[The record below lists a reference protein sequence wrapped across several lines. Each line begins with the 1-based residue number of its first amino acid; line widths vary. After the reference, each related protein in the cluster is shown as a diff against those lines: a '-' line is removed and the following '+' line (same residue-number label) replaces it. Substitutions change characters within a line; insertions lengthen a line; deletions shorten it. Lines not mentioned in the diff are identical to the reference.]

1 MDSVWGTLPPVLYRS
16 TDLHSTVKREAL
28 IEEIREALAKT
39 GFFLSDRHW
48 ERGLCFDFVARRDD
62 QLLIVK
68 ILQNVDALNKATAEE
83 IKVIARTLRGA
94 PVVVGERSGTGGLE
108 EGVIYT
114 RFDVPILS
122 RKTFLEIFEEG
133 VPPFIY
139 SAPGG
144 LYVRLDAEALRRL
157 RDERRLSLGSLAE
170 MAGVSRRAIQMYLE
184 GMSASIDVA
193 GRLEEVLGEPLVV
206 PIDPFSLI
214 REVKEAL
221 RSPIV
226 LEAFEKELFQ
236 RLQRLGFDVLP
247 TVRSPFDAFTQH
259 DETTL
264 LTGVESPDTNLEKKA
279 AIVSNIGRV
288 VERDA
293 VLFVDR
299 RSIRVTIQGL
309 PVIAREELKKV
320 RDRDAVEDLIE
331 ERKG

>member
-1 MDSVWGTLPPVLYRS
+1 MQSY
-16 TDLHSTVKREAL
+16 VKRDAL
-28 IEEIREALAKT
+28 IEDVREALAKT
-39 GFFLSDRHW
+39 GFFLSDRHG

-68 ILQNVDALNKATAEE
+68 VLQNVDALSKATADELR
-83 IKVIARTLRGA
+83 VIARTLRGA
-94 PVVVGERSGTGGLE
+94 PVVIGERSGTGPLE

-122 RKTFLEIFEEG
+122 RKTFLEFFEEG

-157 RDERRLSLGSLAE
+157 REERQLSLGSLAE
-170 MAGVSRRAIQMYLE
+170 MAGVSRRTIQMYLG

-193 GRLEEVLGEPLVV
+193 TRLEEVLGEPLVMPV
-206 PIDPFSLI
+206 DPFSI
-214 REVKEAL
+214 MREVKEAL
-221 RSPIV
+221 RSPVV
-226 LEAFEKELFQ
+226 LEAFEKALFL

-259 DETTL
+259 DEKTL
-264 LTGVESPDTNLEKKA
+264 LTGVESPDTNLERKA
-279 AIVSNIGRV
+279 AVVSNIGRV

-299 RSIRVTIQGL
+299 RTIRVTIQGL

-320 RDRDAVEDLIE
+320 KDRDAVEDLIE

>member
-1 MDSVWGTLPPVLYRS
+1 MQSIVT
-16 TDLHSTVKREAL
+16 RETL
-28 IEEIREALAKT
+28 IEDLREALAKT
-39 GFFLSDRHW
+39 GFFLSDRHG
-48 ERGLCFDFVARRDD
+48 ERGLCFDFVARRDA
-62 QLLIVK
+62 QLLIIKV
-68 ILQNVDALNKATAEE
+68 LQNVDALSKATADEL
-83 IKVIARTLRGA
+83 KVIAWTLKGA
-94 PVVVGERSGTGGLE
+94 PVVIGERSGTGPLE
-108 EGVIYT
+108 EGVTYT

-122 RKTFLEIFEEG
+122 RNTFLEFFEDG

-144 LYVRLDAEALRRL
+144 LYVRLDADALKRL
-157 RDERRLSLGSLAE
+157 REERTLSLGSLAE
-170 MAGVSRRAIQMYLE
+170 MAGVSRRTIQMYLE

-193 GRLEEVLGEPLVV
+193 ARLEEVLGEPLVLPV
-206 PIDPFSLI
+206 DPFALI
-214 REVKEAL
+214 REAEQAL
-221 RSPIV
+221 RSPVV
-226 LEAFEKELFQ
+226 LEAFERELFQ
-236 RLQRLGFDVLP
+236 RLQRLGYDVLP

-259 DETTL
+259 DEKTL

-293 VLFVDR
+293 VLFVER

-320 RDRDAVEDLIE
+320 RDRDAVEDLIA